1 MIKPVKR
8 LGLFLLISFVFFNKT
23 EAQGNGCILKDT
35 TFNIDFG
42 SATRSQEFNFSSLYN
57 YQRIFTT
64 CPMDGFF
71 SYASYTTDCFN
82 GDWITLNEDH
92 TPNDSDGKMML
103 VNASP
108 IPSLFFNLKL
118 SGFLDNTIYKFQMWL
133 LNLCHPYGGCP
144 PLPPRIRIT
153 FEDINGKIVS
163 DFNSGL
169 LPQVEDAQWRKYIG
183 YFTTPLN
190 ANTLYLKMY
199 DLTSGDCGNDFAL
212 DDITI
217 QQCYK
222 PERVVTVVPKKES
235 KLPPARKAI
244 KKEAPKNNPTEKETT
259 KLTRLPVTNNV
270 TISEPEIKQSPVDI
284 SVPEPIRTRENP
296 VVKKIEAPQ
305 GKLLIELYDNG
316 EIDGDTV
323 SIYHNNQLII
333 SRAGLSEKPITFN
346 IDVDGVHNHHELIMV
361 AENLG
366 SIPPNTSLMIV
377 TTKDRRFEIFIS
389 STEQKNA
396 KLVIDLKK

>member
-1 MIKPVKR
+1 MT
-8 LGLFLLISFVFFNKT
+8 LFLLISFVFLNKT

-42 SATRSQEFNFSSLYN
+42 SAGRSQEFNFNSLYN
-57 YQRIFTT
+57 YQRDFTN
-64 CPMDGFF
+64 CPADGFF
-71 SYASYTTDCFN
+71 SYATYTTNCFN
-82 GDWITLNEDH
+82 KDWITLDEDH
-92 TPNDSDGKMML
+92 TPNDSEGKMML

-108 IPSLFFNLKL
+108 VPALFFNLKL
-118 SGFLDNTIYKFQMWL
+118 SGFLDNTIYRFQVWL

-153 FEDINGKIVS
+153 FEDINGKIIS

-169 LPQVEDAQWRKYIG
+169 LPQIEDAHWRRYIG
-183 YFTTPLN
+183 YFTTPLD

-199 DLTSGDCGNDFAL
+199 DLTSGDCGNDFAV

-222 PERVVTVVPKKES
+222 PEPLVAVVPKKES
-235 KLPPARKAI
+235 KVPPVI
-244 KKEAPKNNPTEKETT
+244 KKVTKKGIPKINPGEKETT
-259 KLTRLPVTNNV
+259 KLSRLPVTSSV
-270 TISEPEIKQSPVDI
+270 TITEPDIKQPSVNI
-284 SVPEPIRTRENP
+284 SVPEPIRTRENA
-296 VVKKIEAPQ
+296 VVKKIEAPE

-323 SIYHNNQLII
+323 SIYHNNKLII

-346 IDVDGVHNHHELIMV
+346 IDVDGIHNHHELIMA

-377 TTKDRRFEIFIS
+377 TTKDKRFEIFIS